1 VVSWTPRE
9 GEPRWVV
16 LDAKYRVALESV
28 REAFPSLHV
37 YRDALRWRSQ
47 GGAPQ
52 RGLLLVPAVADGC
65 APWASAEF
73 LAAHG
78 FGLWRMR
85 PGVAG
90 DEALG
95 RWLCDALGLSVFPA

>member
-1 VVSWTPRE
+1 M
-9 GEPRWVV
+9 
-16 LDAKYRVALESV
+16 
-28 REAFPSLHV
+28 
-37 YRDALRWRSQ
+37 Q
-47 GGAPQ
+47 GGAPH
-52 RGLLLVPAVADGC
+52 RGLLLVPEVADWC

-95 RWLCDALGLSVFPA
+95 RWLCDALGIAPSS